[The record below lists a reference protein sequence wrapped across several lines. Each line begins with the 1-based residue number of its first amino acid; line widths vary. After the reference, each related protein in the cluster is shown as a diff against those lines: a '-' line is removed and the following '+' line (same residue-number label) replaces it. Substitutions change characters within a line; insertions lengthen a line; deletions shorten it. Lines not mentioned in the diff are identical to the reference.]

1 VLAALGSNTSPEA
14 CLVTPLRAT
23 ASLAGLAGTVPSRV
37 MRMNS
42 GWVWV
47 HACVGVGVESS
58 KGSVVGLCGGEVCVH
73 ACARAGGITFDGNA
87 TLGRYESS
95 RLGGFSAG
103 AVQRFKHSC
112 ANAMRRGGKQM
123 RSMSSAP
130 WKKSWARPTV
140 VISANDKFGISLAR
154 ASEHSRS
161 SCGIKLT
168 GQMEG
173 VVRLAKLGPFKCY
186 VCRGVGGCLSFETAI
201 IEGNISNVV
210 CTQQHIAQIPQT
222 SARSVGAPF
231 SATLSTRLAMSST
244 VRETSLQCG
253 TRSSL

>member
-1 VLAALGSNTSPEA
+1 MGRGGV
-14 CLVTPLRAT
+14 RA
-23 ASLAGLAGTVPSRV
+23 R
-37 MRMNS
+37 MRT
-42 GWVWV
+42 
-47 HACVGVGVESS
+47 C
-58 KGSVVGLCGGEVCVH
+58 
-73 ACARAGGITFDGNA
+73 GGITFDGNA

-103 AVQRFKHSC
+103 AVQIFKHSC

-168 GQMEG
+168 DQMEG
-173 VVRLAKLGPFKCY
+173 DPPHPIQNSNAMY
-186 VCRGVGGCLSFETAI
+186 VGRGVGGCLSFKTAI

-210 CTQQHIAQIPQT
+210 CTQQLIARIPQT
-222 SARSVGAPF
+222 SSRSVGGVPF
-231 SATLSTRLAMSST
+231 SATFSTRLAMSST

-253 TRSSL
+253 TRSSRL